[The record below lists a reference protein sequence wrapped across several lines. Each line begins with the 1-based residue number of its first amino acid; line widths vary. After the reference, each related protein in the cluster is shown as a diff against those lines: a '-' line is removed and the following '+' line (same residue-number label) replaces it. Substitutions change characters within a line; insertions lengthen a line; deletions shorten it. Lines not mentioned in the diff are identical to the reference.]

1 MDFKIGRYVLDI
13 NEKDII
19 LDNGAC
25 YQIITKKVGKLW
37 EPYSPVISKSLFASM
52 NIDFVDKCI
61 IPELHWNNSSMS
73 QYYFRFI
80 RYTSTRFKQVYFVTY
95 ENSIESNLLK
105 MVLVKDK
112 LNRFMKNQDVSDDE
126 IYDIFGIE
134 SDMLQNLMYKEKT
147 DDGYVIR
154 WGDQK
159 VS

>member
-1 MDFKIGRYVLDI
+1 
-13 NEKDII
+13 
-19 LDNGAC
+19 
-25 YQIITKKVGKLW
+25 
-37 EPYSPVISKSLFASM
+37 
-52 NIDFVDKCI
+52 
-61 IPELHWNNSSMS
+61 
-73 QYYFRFI
+73 
-80 RYTSTRFKQVYFVTY
+80 
-95 ENSIESNLLK
+95 